1 VRSVLPALPA
11 KESTHEYEL
20 MQALKDTFGGAFPSP
35 HIGRIRVTLARPSRA
50 EWLDRCQEAL
60 T

>member
-11 KESTHEYEL
+11 KESAHEYEL
-20 MQALKDTFGGAFPSP
+20 MQALKDTFDGASPSP
-35 HIGRIRVTLARPSRA
+35 GIGHIRVTFARPAGA